1 MSPSPSV
8 PPATAPLSDAES
20 RDGSPVLV
28 VDDDRSNLESVE
40 RIFAKEGF
48 RVRTASDGAQALEA
62 VRREPPAVV
71 VTDLAMPG
79 MDGVSLLRA
88 VKALSPET
96 EVVLMTA
103 YGTVEGAVEAMKE
116 GAYDFITK
124 PLKRHSVL
132 RSVRKALEKQAL
144 VRENQLLRARLADLS
159 APGGMIGRSPVFQA
173 TLDLVRQ
180 AAASHATV
188 LVSGESGTGKELV
201 ARALHELSPRA
212 GGPLVAVN
220 CAAIPET
227 ILEAELFGFERGAF
241 TGAVAR
247 KEGRFERAHRGTLFL
262 DEVGEMSP
270 SVQVKL
276 LRVVQEGEIER
287 LGGNGPVRVDVRLV
301 AATNRDLEKEV
312 RAGRFRE
319 DLFYRL
325 NVVRVALPPLRERPE
340 DIPLLAHHF
349 LRRFCEKNGK
359 QLAGFNPEALEM
371 LEGHAW
377 PGNVRELENSV
388 ERAVVLARGERLG
401 PEDFAGLPRGGGRGS
416 GEGVA
421 DPSARSLSIPL
432 GTSLDE
438 IERQVIRETLRRT
451 GGDKTLAAQLLGIAT
466 RTIYRKIDRE
476 E

>member
-1 MSPSPSV
+1 MDVETSGVASE
-8 PPATAPLSDAES
+8 AGGAL
-20 RDGSPVLV
+20 VLV
-28 VDDDRSNLESVE
+28 VDDDRSNLESIE
-40 RIFAKEGF
+40 RIFTKEGF
-48 RVRTASDGAQALEA
+48 RVRTAPEGTQALDLI
-62 VRREPPAVV
+62 RREPPAVV

-79 MDGVSLLRA
+79 LDGVSLLRA

-124 PLKRHSVL
+124 PLKRHTVL

-144 VRENQLLRARLADLS
+144 VHENHRLRARLADLS
-159 APGGMIGRSPVFQA
+159 APGGMIGQSPVFRA
-173 TLDLVRQ
+173 MLDLVRQ

-188 LVSGESGTGKELV
+188 LVTGESGTGKELV
-201 ARALHELSPRA
+201 ARALHDLSPRA
-212 GGPLVAVN
+212 EAPFVAVN
-220 CAAIPET
+220 CAAIPES

-247 KEGRFERAHRGTLFL
+247 KEGRFERANRGTLFL

-287 LGGNGPVRVDVRLV
+287 LGGNGPIDVDVRIV
-301 AATNRDLEKEV
+301 AATNRDLQKEV
-312 RAGRFRE
+312 AAGRFRE

-325 NVVRVALPPLRERPE
+325 NVVRVSLPPLRERPE
-340 DIPLLAHHF
+340 DVPLLAHHF
-349 LRRFCEKNGK
+349 LREFCAKNHK
-359 QLAGFNPEALEM
+359 QLSGFTPEALSL
-371 LEGHAW
+371 LEGHVW
-377 PGNVRELENSV
+377 PGNVRELENAV
-388 ERAVVLARGERLG
+388 ERAVVLSRTDRLG
-401 PEDFAGLPRGGGRGS
+401 VEDFAGLPRSERSAGGAM
-416 GEGVA
+416 GEGNPRA
-421 DPSARSLSIPL
+421 LTIPL

-438 IERQVIRETLRRT
+438 IERQVIRETLRLT